1 MLLYPRYHSHCCK
14 TAALYDQPPGESR
27 LHDNGQVPS
36 APTCQRG
43 CSGASIQRLPYRLAP
58 SGGSLKWAQL
68 CFFPFTAFA
77 MVLF

>member
-43 CSGASIQRLPYRLAP
+43 CSGASIQHLPYRLAP
-58 SGGSLKWAQL
+58 TGGSLQWDGC

>member
-14 TAALYDQPPGESR
+14 TAALYDQPVGESR

-58 SGGSLKWAQL
+58 SGGSLKWA
-68 CFFPFTAFA
+68 
-77 MVLF
+77 